1 MKSKFDT
8 FWDLNFPNCPP
19 ISHLFRDLFS
29 SRWVRIHTLPE
40 SKRYSENESEMQ
52 IILDGLLDQLNEIH
66 LLVTSYSGSEVP
78 FWDDQ
83 IDKTLLA
90 EMKFWRSIAMH
101 KLSDNWIEPTHI
113 GIFLLKTSRGRKS
126 FSIQF

>member
-1 MKSKFDT
+1 
-8 FWDLNFPNCPP
+8 
-19 ISHLFRDLFS
+19 
-29 SRWVRIHTLPE
+29 
-40 SKRYSENESEMQ
+40 MQ